1 MKKMFAIV
9 LTIAVFSL
17 VFCSCVADK
26 DASSVWDDATY
37 TEDTQLGSG
46 NVSFE
51 FAVTAEE
58 KTVNFVIKTDKE
70 TVGQALEEIKLIEG
84 EEGPY
89 GLYVKTVNG
98 MFADYEKTHT
108 YWSFMK
114 DGEAMQ
120 TGVDIEKI
128 QKNAKYSFE
137 YIKQ

>member
-17 VFCSCVADK
+17 ILCACVTDTT
-26 DASSVWDDATY
+26 SSSIWDDAAY

-51 FAVTAEE
+51 FAVTAEG
-58 KTVNFVIKTDKE
+58 KTVNFVIKTNKE
-70 TVGQALEEIKLIEG
+70 TVGQALEEIELIKG

-137 YIKQ
+137 HIKQ